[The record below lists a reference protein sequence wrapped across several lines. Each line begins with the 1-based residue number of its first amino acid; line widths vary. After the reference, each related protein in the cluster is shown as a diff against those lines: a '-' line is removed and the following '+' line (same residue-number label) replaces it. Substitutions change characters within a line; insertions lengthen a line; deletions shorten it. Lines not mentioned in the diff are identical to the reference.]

1 MATPHG
7 HRQGGGGRGG
17 EFFVLSDKG
26 VYLLFDSFAV
36 AILLCSESPVISVSD
51 ITFYFFKPNRL
62 IDHIKFKDYCVQ
74 FSGFL
79 QVSSASLPFLTLV
92 FNVPGARSSTAAP
105 RYSPTKTHMHFEKF

>member
-36 AILLCSESPVISVSD
+36 AILLCLESPVISVSD
-51 ITFYFFKPNRL
+51 ITFL
-62 IDHIKFKDYCVQ
+62 
-74 FSGFL
+74 
-79 QVSSASLPFLTLV
+79 SLT
-92 FNVPGARSSTAAP
+92 G
-105 RYSPTKTHMHFEKF
+105 